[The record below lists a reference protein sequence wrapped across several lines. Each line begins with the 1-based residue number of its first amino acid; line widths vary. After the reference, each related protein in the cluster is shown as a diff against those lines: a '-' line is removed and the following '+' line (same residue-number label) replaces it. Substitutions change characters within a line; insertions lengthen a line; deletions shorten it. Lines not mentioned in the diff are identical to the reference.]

1 MRISFGVPG
10 DKDNESNKQQGD
22 LNKPSSTSRKNA
34 GKTKQLSTL
43 LCK

>member
-10 DKDNESNKQQGD
+10 DKDNESHNQQGD
-22 LNKPSSTSRKNA
+22 LNKPSSTSGKTA